1 MERAGLP
8 TTVMSGA
15 EDGGTLAPLM
25 ASLSLILIAFF
36 ILFYSMT
43 VIDEH
48 KKMIAVGSLQGSFGQ
63 LDGGREVRFEDSL
76 QAGLMTS
83 TLVQERVAR
92 LQRKLWDY
100 MQRRGLKSSEIK
112 VFAAENGV
120 EIALPHKYLFPVG
133 SKSLSPAG
141 ANLMLKVAG
150 LLNGLRE
157 VRYELF
163 DYTTVKPANTDLAGL
178 TLASLRATALYR
190 FLVIRG
196 GFRAE
201 TMRAFGRQVPS
212 TAGQS
217 KQPAAGHVLLKV
229 IGGTPLYDLEGNKGK
244 IKIGDFTFE

>member
-1 MERAGLP
+1 MEWAGLP

-36 ILFYSMT
+36 IMFYSMT

-48 KKMIAVGSLQGSFGQ
+48 KKTLAVGSLQGSFGQ
-63 LDGGREVRFEDSL
+63 LDGGREVREENTP
-76 QAGLMTS
+76 QAGLLTT

-100 MQRRGLKSSEIK
+100 MQRRGLESSEIK

-120 EIALPHKYLFPVG
+120 DIALPHKYLFPAG
-133 SKSLSPAG
+133 SKVLSRAG
-141 ANLMLKVAG
+141 ASLMLKVAG

-157 VRYELF
+157 VRYELL
-163 DYTTVKPANTDLAGL
+163 DYTIAKPVNTDLAGL

-196 GFRAE
+196 GFREE
-201 TMRAFGRQVPS
+201 TLRAFGRLVLPG
-212 TAGQS
+212 ADPGNLPV
-217 KQPAAGHVLLKV
+217 KGHVLLKV
-229 IGGTPLYDLEGNKGK
+229 IGGMPLYDLEGNKGK
-244 IKIGDFTFE
+244 LKIGDFTFE

>member
-1 MERAGLP
+1 MFINDPNYTFADLHIAEGPIENWSFP
-8 TTVMSGA
+8 TA
-15 EDGGTLAPLM
+15 FHLDH
-25 ASLSLILIAFF
+25 ILI
-36 ILFYSMT
+36 T
-43 VIDEH
+43 
-48 KKMIAVGSLQGSFGQ
+48 
-63 LDGGREVRFEDSL
+63 
-76 QAGLMTS
+76 
-83 TLVQERVAR
+83 
-92 LQRKLWDY
+92 
-100 MQRRGLKSSEIK
+100 
-112 VFAAENGV
+112 N
-120 EIALPHKYLFPVG
+120 
-133 SKSLSPAG
+133 
-141 ANLMLKVAG
+141 
-150 LLNGLRE
+150 
-157 VRYELF
+157 ELF

>member
-1 MERAGLP
+1 
-8 TTVMSGA
+8 V
-15 EDGGTLAPLM
+15 
-25 ASLSLILIAFF
+25 
-36 ILFYSMT
+36 
-43 VIDEH
+43 
-48 KKMIAVGSLQGSFGQ
+48 
-63 LDGGREVRFEDSL
+63 REENRP
-76 QAGLMTS
+76 QAGLLTT

-120 EIALPHKYLFPVG
+120 DITLPHKYLFPAG
-133 SKSLSPAG
+133 SEVLSRSG
-141 ANLMLKVAG
+141 ASLMLKVAG

-163 DYTTVKPANTDLAGL
+163 DYTAAQPANTDLAGL
-178 TLASLRATALYR
+178 ALASLRATALYR

-201 TMRAFGRQVPS
+201 TLRAFGRLVPQDKS
-212 TAGQS
+212 P
-217 KQPAAGHVLLKV
+217 KKLLVKGHILLKV

>member
-8 TTVMSGA
+8 TTVMSGG
-15 EDGGTLAPLM
+15 DDVGTLAPLM

-48 KKMIAVGSLQGSFGQ
+48 KKTIAVGSLQGSFGQ
-63 LDGGREVRFEDSL
+63 LDGGREVRFENTP
-76 QAGLMTS
+76 QAGLLTT

-100 MQRRGLKSSEIK
+100 MQRRGLKNSEIK

-120 EIALPHKYLFPVG
+120 DIVLPHKYLFSAG
-133 SKSLSPAG
+133 SQALSRSG
-141 ANLMLKVAG
+141 ASLMLKVAG

-157 VRYELF
+157 VRYEVL
-163 DYTTVKPANTDLAGL
+163 DYAAAESTKTDLSGL
-178 TLASLRATALYR
+178 TLASLRATVLYR
-190 FLVIRG
+190 FLVVRG

-201 TMRAFGRQVPS
+201 TMRAFGRLVPPD
-212 TAGQS
+212 AGPSNAQ
-217 KQPAAGHVLLKV
+217 VLLKV

>member
-8 TTVMSGA
+8 ATVMSGA
-15 EDGGTLAPLM
+15 EDRGTLAPMM

-76 QAGLMTS
+76 QVGLMTS

-100 MQRRGLKSSEIK
+100 MRRRGLKSSEIK

-120 EIALPHKYLFPVG
+120 DIALPHKYLFSAG
-133 SKSLSPAG
+133 SKRLRPAG
-141 ANLMLKVAG
+141 VNLMLKVAG
-150 LLNGLRE
+150 LLNGLRK
-157 VRYELF
+157 VRFELF
-163 DYTTVKPANTDLAGL
+163 DYTTAKPLNTDLAGL
-178 TLASLRATALYR
+178 TLASLRATTLYR

-196 GFRAE
+196 GFRAA
-201 TMRAFGRQVPS
+201 TMRAFGRLVPS
-212 TAGQS
+212 PAGPS
-217 KQPAAGHVLLKV
+217 ELAAGHVLLKV

>member
-15 EDGGTLAPLM
+15 ENSGTLAPLM

-48 KKMIAVGSLQGSFGQ
+48 KKTIAVGSLQGSFGQ
-63 LDGGREVRFEDSL
+63 LDGGREVRFEDTPK
-76 QAGLMTS
+76 AGLLTT

-112 VFAAENGV
+112 VFAAGNGV
-120 EIALPHKYLFPVG
+120 DISLPHKFLFPVG
-133 SKSLSPAG
+133 SQALSSSG
-141 ANLMLKVAG
+141 AALMLKVAG

-163 DYTTVKPANTDLAGL
+163 DYTAAKSANTALTGL
-178 TLASLRATALYR
+178 SLASLRATALYR
-190 FLVIRG
+190 FLVVRG

-201 TMRAFGRQVPS
+201 TMRAFGRLVSPD
-212 TAGQS
+212 AGR
-217 KQPAAGHVLLKV
+217 KNGHVLLKV